1 LNLQNS
7 YEDSSPLPI
16 GDKLLGLVQAATCHF
31 SKEFCG
37 NPGNVATNRKEGG
50 KFKRE

>member
-1 LNLQNS
+1 MKTV
-7 YEDSSPLPI
+7 PLFLLV
-16 GDKLLGLVQAATCHF
+16 DKLLGLVQAATCNF